1 MRCEKHGLAAGPSGE
16 CVVCLRETRAREA
29 RRVLRLCVW
38 FFVSVL
44 GACGALLAFRV
55 LRSSVTV
62 PGAEP
67 AATLAPPPQ
76 VAAPASASAAGAPST
91 AGMAAA
97 GGDANA
103 GQPVAVASAGASES
117 TDAGATPFAVALA
130 PSAEPASSAQAP
142 TSEQVLAAV
151 RATPVLMFST
161 TWCPHCQ
168 RARQF
173 FRANGLSV
181 LDRDIDADPSAAAE
195 LKRRTG
201 RQAIPVIEI
210 DGQQLQPGFSEQAT
224 LQAVASSVQRR
235 LGGARIRF
243 VPASAQN

>member
-1 MRCEKHGLAAGPSGE
+1 MRCEEHGLAAGPNGE

-29 RRVLRLCVW
+29 RRVLRLCIW

-44 GACGALLAFRV
+44 GACGALAAFRV
-55 LRSSVTV
+55 ARSSVTV
-62 PGAEP
+62 PRAEP
-67 AATLAPPPQ
+67 AAIFAPPPPQ
-76 VAAPASASAAGAPST
+76 VAATASAGGAPST
-91 AGMAAA
+91 AGIAAA

-103 GQPVAVASAGASES
+103 GEPAAVASKAASES
-117 TDAGATPFAVALA
+117 TDAGATPFAVTLA
-130 PSAEPASSAQAP
+130 VPSAEPAPRARTP

-151 RATPVLMFST
+151 HATPVLMFST

-210 DGQQLQPGFSEQAT
+210 DGQQLQPGFSEQET

>member
-1 MRCEKHGLAAGPSGE
+1 LAAGPSGK

-29 RRVLRLCVW
+29 RRVLRLCAW

-44 GACGALLAFRV
+44 GACGALVAFRA
-55 LRSSVTV
+55 LRSSVTL
-62 PGAEP
+62 PRAES
-67 AATLAPPPQ
+67 AAMLAPPPQ
-76 VAAPASASAAGAPST
+76 LAATVSAPGALGAAGAPST
-91 AGMAAA
+91 AGIAAA

-103 GQPVAVASAGASES
+103 GEPAAVASATVSGLA
-117 TDAGATPFAVALA
+117 DAGAPFAGTLDAPAPSALA
-130 PSAEPASSAQAP
+130 PTSA
-142 TSEQVLAAV
+142 QVLAAV
-151 RATPVLMFST
+151 HATPVLMFST
-161 TWCPHCQ
+161 SWCPHCQ

-181 LDRDIDADPSAAAE
+181 VDRDIDADPSAAAE

-224 LQAVASSVQRR
+224 LQAVAASVQRR
-235 LGGARIRF
+235 LGGAKIRF